1 VTTYAYVRVST
12 AEQGRSGLGL
22 AAQRQ
27 RIEDQGRS
35 RGWGELTWETDE
47 GWSGKNLDRPALARL
62 LDRITAGDR
71 LVVAKLDRLSR
82 STLDFAQL
90 LKRSGEEGWS
100 VVVLELDLDTGTA
113 IGHFVVSILA
123 AVAELERGLISE
135 RTSAALQA
143 AKARGQRLGVGN
155 RQMTSET
162 LEVIVGLRKSGLSMG
177 AIAARLNG
185 EGVPTVRGGN
195 KWHPSTVR
203 SALRSHELD
212 REAAGTMDIRGRPSA
227 PSDSH
232 RALRPAVET
241 LHTSAEAQ
249 RVTTENNERSERCG
263 LELPDTSASRSAAF

>member
-1 VTTYAYVRVST
+1 MTAYAYIRVST
-12 AEQGRSGLGL
+12 AEQGRSGLGM

-27 RIEDQGRS
+27 RIEEQAQS
-35 RGWGELTWETDE
+35 RGWGELAWEVDD
-47 GWSGKNLDRPALARL
+47 GWSAKNLERPALTRL
-62 LDRITAGDR
+62 LNRITAGDR

-155 RQMTSET
+155 RTMPEET
-162 LEVIVGLRKSGLSMG
+162 LAAIVTLREGEQLSMG
-177 AIAARLNG
+177 SIAARLNQ
-185 EGVPTVRGGN
+185 EGVPTVRGGTR
-195 KWHPSTVR
+195 WYPSTVR

-212 REAAGTMDIRGRPSA
+212 QESA
-227 PSDSH
+227 
-232 RALRPAVET
+232 RA
-241 LHTSAEAQ
+241 S
-249 RVTTENNERSERCG
+249 S
-263 LELPDTSASRSAAF
+263 

>member
-1 VTTYAYVRVST
+1 MKTYAYVRVST

-27 RIEDQGRS
+27 RIEDQAHS
-35 RGWGELTWETDE
+35 RGWGELTWEVDE

-155 RQMTSET
+155 RQMTVET
-162 LEVIVGLRKSGLSMG
+162 LEAIVMLREVENLSMG
-177 AIAARLNG
+177 AIAARLNQ
-185 EGVPTVRGGN
+185 EGVPTARGGA

-212 REAAGTMDIRGRPSA
+212 KEAAGG
-227 PSDSH
+227 
-232 RALRPAVET
+232 
-241 LHTSAEAQ
+241 
-249 RVTTENNERSERCG
+249 
-263 LELPDTSASRSAAF
+263 AA